1 MTQKRVKASD
11 VIGNSYYIYT
21 LESSNNTPALNGTI
35 NITCNVT
42 NVYGQAVSG
51 KSITLY
57 QNNTSKGAKT
67 TDSNGNASWNS
78 ISMSS
83 AGLQTFKV
91 ENSKIEIFVDNKADV
106 GHTHSQYLTEHQSL
120 SNYVTTD
127 DSRLSDSR
135 TPTSHTHGNLQNNGQ
150 VGSTAQANK
159 NVVTNSSGLITT
171 EDKPTIPSASSTTPS
186 ADTTSGS
193 VGSGTTWARS
203 NHTHPKSS
211 LYAEATHNH
220 TKSQITDFP
229 SIPSKT
235 SDLQNDSGFLTSH
248 QSLSGYLQTSDVK
261 DNLTS
266 TDTNKPLSA
275 NQGKELKA
283 LVDNKEDNIYRI
295 VGTGTSTYSNRVRL
309 DCGTFP
315 FDSANGK
322 ILVYVVP
329 NISSLSESLVVDL
342 LGAYPSGVSTAFP
355 MRKSNDTTLTIGEIQ
370 TGDELLLFYESS
382 AWRLIGNSSISGK
395 EDKSNKVSSW
405 SSTTTD
411 NHYPSEKLVK
421 DSLDGKLDKTHTSYK
436 GKNVVTN
443 ASTGAIEF
451 EDKNNHTHS
460 NYLTSND
467 ISGKIDTAGTGLSKS
482 GTTLNHSN
490 SVTALTTASFKK
502 VKYDSQGHITGTS
515 DVSASDLPS
524 HNHTKSQI
532 TDFPTIPSKTSDLT
546 NDSGFLTFED
556 GAIYIEGTNATT
568 ETTTNTFKGT
578 TSKLSHTNLP
588 DGTKIIY
595 KVSVTSTNNTNDLR
609 LQLSIGG
616 IVETYIKINNKF
628 TTANLYPQNTLL
640 FLVRWNGVWNIVGTS
655 TLENSNNK
663 VSSWSSTPT
672 DINYPS
678 EKLVKD
684 SLDSK
689 IDTNLT
695 YATATGN
702 NDEILCRTYDDGK
715 IHRTQAILTN
725 WIKNPIAL
733 TGTGGIGSASGDGQS
748 SINTK
753 INNALVNL
761 TANKE
766 DKIYR
771 IVGTEVSSPSS
782 SSARLHCGTL
792 PFDNI
797 SGKIFVYVV
806 PNISSLS
813 TSQKALIYGTYPSGS
828 SISYNIFKSNNEY
841 LTIGDIQTGDE
852 LLLMDEGDVRVIS
865 NSSISGKED
874 SSNKVSS
881 WNSTTN
887 NIRYPTEKLVKDSL
901 DGKANSTH
909 THTSSQISDLID
921 VIYPI
926 GSIYMSVNSTS
937 PQTLFGGTWEQIKDT
952 FLLASGDTYANGTT
966 GGSADAVVVSHNHAT
981 NTSGEYFV
989 TSESSEANN
998 TRVTY
1003 SSSGNRYVDGMT
1015 SNSTPFHHRVGT
1027 GYVGSSG
1034 TGKNMPPYLAVY
1046 VWKRTA

>member
-21 LESSNNTPALNGTI
+21 LQSSNNTPSLNSTI

-42 NVYGQAVSG
+42 DVYGQAISG

-67 TDSNGNASWNS
+67 TDSSGNASWNS

-83 AGLQTFKV
+83 AGLQVFKV
-91 ENSKIEIFVDNKADV
+91 ENSKIEVFVDNKSDV

-193 VGSGTTWARS
+193 VGTGTTWARS

-211 LYAEATHNH
+211 LYAESSHNH

-283 LVDNKEDNIYRI
+283 LIDNKEDNIYRI

-502 VKYDSQGHITGTS
+502 VQYDSQGHITGTS
-515 DVSASDLPS
+515 DVSASDLPT
-524 HNHTKSQI
+524 HTHSQ
-532 TDFPTIPSKTSDLT
+532 
-546 NDSGFLTFED
+546 
-556 GAIYIEGTNATT
+556 
-568 ETTTNTFKGT
+568 
-578 TSKLSHTNLP
+578 
-588 DGTKIIY
+588 
-595 KVSVTSTNNTNDLR
+595 
-609 LQLSIGG
+609 
-616 IVETYIKINNKF
+616 
-628 TTANLYPQNTLL
+628 
-640 FLVRWNGVWNIVGTS
+640 
-655 TLENSNNK
+655 
-663 VSSWSSTPT
+663 
-672 DINYPS
+672 
-678 EKLVKD
+678 
-684 SLDSK
+684 
-689 IDTNLT
+689 
-695 YATATGN
+695 
-702 NDEILCRTYDDGK
+702 
-715 IHRTQAILTN
+715 
-725 WIKNPIAL
+725 
-733 TGTGGIGSASGDGQS
+733 
-748 SINTK
+748 
-753 INNALVNL
+753 
-761 TANKE
+761 
-766 DKIYR
+766 
-771 IVGTEVSSPSS
+771 
-782 SSARLHCGTL
+782 
-792 PFDNI
+792 
-797 SGKIFVYVV
+797 
-806 PNISSLS
+806 
-813 TSQKALIYGTYPSGS
+813 
-828 SISYNIFKSNNEY
+828 Y
-841 LTIGDIQTGDE
+841 LTSHQDIT
-852 LLLMDEGDVRVIS
+852 
-865 NSSISGKED
+865 GKED

-901 DGKANSTH
+901 DGKQATLVSGTNIRTINNTSILGSGDIFIPTPPTIVTAWETTPSDSKVVSEKLVKDSLDGKSDNGH
-909 THTSSQISDLID
+909 THSQYLTSHQDISGKENTSNKVTSISSSSTDTQYPSAKCVFDKLNGYLTSNEEVIFVNGTNQSTDTTTNTFTGTTSKLDSMNSVVDGTKLIYKVSVTSTNDTNDLRLSLGTNSGVVERYIKSD
-921 VIYPI
+921 NTYTTANLYPTYTLLFLVFFNSAWHIIGQSNPKLKNRIVDLIYPI
-926 GSIYMSVNSTS
+926 GSIYMSVNNVS
-937 PQTLFGGTWEQIKDT
+937 PQTLFGGSWEQIQDT
-952 FLLASGDTYANGTT
+952 FLLASGSTYSPGST
-966 GGSADAVVVSHNHAT
+966 GGSADATLVSHQHGT

-1003 SSSGNRYVDGMT
+1003 SSSGNRYVDGMNAST
-1015 SNSTPFHHRVGT
+1015 TPFHHRVGT
-1027 GYVGSSG
+1027 GYVGSSA
-1034 TGKNMPPYLAVY
+1034 TGKNMPPYLAVN
-1046 VWKRTA
+1046 VWKRIA